1 MGEQS
6 RVSPYNTHMQDFEDS
21 DDVTTRPRVQA
32 EQHGNTDQ
40 ERNQRTRTILEK
52 RKDAI
57 LDALADP
64 NLTSGERQHLESQ
77 HQEIRADIRTIKYG
91 APIRVLRALD
101 RKWR

>member
-1 MGEQS
+1 MREF
-6 RVSPYNTHMQDFEDS
+6 YDY
-21 DDVTTRPRVQA
+21 DDVTTRPKVQA

-40 ERNQRTRTILEK
+40 ERNQRTRTIMEK

-57 LDALADP
+57 LDALTDP
-64 NLTSGERQHLESQ
+64 DLSRGERKLLEAQHKEVK
-77 HQEIRADIRTIKYG
+77 ADIRTIKYG

>member
-1 MGEQS
+1 M
-6 RVSPYNTHMQDFEDS
+6 PDFDDY

-32 EQHGNTDQ
+32 EQHDNTDQ
-40 ERNQRTRTILEK
+40 ERNQRTRTLLEK

-64 NLTSGERQHLESQ
+64 NLSRGECKLLEAQHKEVKD
-77 HQEIRADIRTIKYG
+77 DIRTIKYG
-91 APIRVLRALD
+91 APIRILRAID

>member
-1 MGEQS
+1 M
-6 RVSPYNTHMQDFEDS
+6 
-21 DDVTTRPRVQA
+21 TTRPKVQA

-57 LDALADP
+57 LDALANP
-64 NLTSGERQHLESQ
+64 NLSRTEREKLEAQHKA
-77 HQEIRADIRTIKYG
+77 IRADISTIRYG
-91 APIRVLRALD
+91 APIHVLRALD

>member
-1 MGEQS
+1 M
-6 RVSPYNTHMQDFEDS
+6 PYSDDY

-32 EQHGNTDQ
+32 EQHGNADQ
-40 ERNQRTRTILEK
+40 ERNQRTRTLLEK

-64 NLTSGERQHLESQ
+64 NLSKGERKLLETQ
-77 HQEIRADIRTIKYG
+77 RREVKADIRTIKYG

>member
-1 MGEQS
+1 MMRYSGEHLH
-6 RVSPYNTHMQDFEDS
+6 YDDY
-21 DDVTTRPRVQA
+21 DDVTTRPTVQA

-40 ERNQRTRTILEK
+40 ERNQRTRTIMEK

-64 NLTSGERQHLESQ
+64 SLSRTELEQLEAQ
-77 HQEIRADIRTIKYG
+77 HQAIRADIRTIRYG
-91 APIRVLRALD
+91 APIHVLRALD

>member
-1 MGEQS
+1 LLLNMREF
-6 RVSPYNTHMQDFEDS
+6 YDY
-21 DDVTTRPRVQA
+21 DDVTTRPKVHA

-40 ERNQRTRTILEK
+40 ERNQRTRTIMEK

-57 LDALADP
+57 LDALTDP
-64 NLTSGERQHLESQ
+64 DLSRGERKLLEAQHKEVK
-77 HQEIRADIRTIKYG
+77 ADIRTIKYG

>member
-1 MGEQS
+1 MRYRE
-6 RVSPYNTHMQDFEDS
+6 DF
-21 DDVTTRPRVQA
+21 DDVTTRPTVWA

-40 ERNQRTRTILEK
+40 ERNQRTRTLLEK

-64 NLTSGERQHLESQ
+64 NLSRGERKLLETQHK
-77 HQEIRADIRTIKYG
+77 EIKADIRTIKYG
-91 APIRVLRALD
+91 APLRVLRALD

>member
-1 MGEQS
+1 MNYAKCIS
-6 RVSPYNTHMQDFEDS
+6 IRAMQEIDDY

-40 ERNQRTRTILEK
+40 ERNQRTRMIMEK

-57 LDALADP
+57 LDALANP
-64 NLTSGERQHLESQ
+64 NLSRTERVQLEAQHKG
-77 HQEIRADIRTIKYG
+77 IRADISTIRYG
-91 APIRVLRALD
+91 VPIHVLRALG

>member
-1 MGEQS
+1 
-6 RVSPYNTHMQDFEDS
+6 VPNFHDY
-21 DDVTTRPRVQA
+21 DDVTTRPKVQA

-40 ERNQRTRTILEK
+40 ARNQRTRTLLEK

-64 NLTSGERQHLESQ
+64 NLSRGERKLLEVQHK
-77 HQEIRADIRTIKYG
+77 EIRTDIRTIKYG

-101 RKWR
+101 RKWK

>member
-1 MGEQS
+1 M
-6 RVSPYNTHMQDFEDS
+6 PDFDDS
-21 DDVTTRPRVQA
+21 DDVTTRPTVWA

-40 ERNQRTRTILEK
+40 ERNQRTRTLLEK

-64 NLTSGERQHLESQ
+64 SLSRGERKLLEAQHKEVKS
-77 HQEIRADIRTIKYG
+77 DIRTIKYG

>member
-40 ERNQRTRTILEK
+40 ERNQRTRKLLKTQH
-52 RKDAI
+52 
-57 LDALADP
+57 ADVK
-64 NLTSGERQHLESQ
+64 
-77 HQEIRADIRTIKYG
+77 ADIRTIKYG
-91 APIRVLRALD
+91 ASIRVLRALE
-101 RKWR
+101 RKWGK

>member
-1 MGEQS
+1 MKD
-6 RVSPYNTHMQDFEDS
+6 PNNYDY
-21 DDVTTRPRVQA
+21 DDVTTRPRVQS

-40 ERNQRTRTILEK
+40 ERNQRTRTIMEK

-57 LDALADP
+57 LDALANS
-64 NLTSGERQHLESQ
+64 NLTRGEREQLEAQHKEVK
-77 HQEIRADIRTIKYG
+77 ADIRTIKYG

>member
-1 MGEQS
+1 M
-6 RVSPYNTHMQDFEDS
+6 PDFDDY
-21 DDVTTRPRVQA
+21 DDVTTRPKVQA

-40 ERNQRTRTILEK
+40 ERNQRTRTLLEK

-64 NLTSGERQHLESQ
+64 DLSRGERKLLEAQHREVKD
-77 HQEIRADIRTIKYG
+77 DIRTIKYG